1 MDTGGAGGH
10 SRLVMPV
17 RRVLALALALS
28 CLAGCSS
35 EPARR
40 TPPAPVALRL
50 DASVAQFRF
59 DEGTRNLKAGVTNN
73 GTREIRVSQAT
84 IAWDGFAFPT
94 IPIRDSL
101 VPPGQTAAFT
111 IAYGAPQCAQPP
123 TGRPALLAVVDGR
136 TRRLPLRVEDPGLL
150 DRLHAKACA
159 QQRLHATVTVHL
171 RTARRSVRLRGEE
184 YLPGVLVL
192 RRRAGGTGR
201 VQVVDLGGS
210 VLLDLTP
217 RHGRH
222 ALPAVLRPGAGVL
235 RFPVLLGSA
244 HRCDAHALG
253 QSSQTF
259 LISAYVRL
267 AGAATQ
273 REILPLDTAERDR
286 LTALVDRDCG

>member
-1 MDTGGAGGH
+1 
-10 SRLVMPV
+10 MPV
-17 RRVLALALALS
+17 SRVLALALAAS

-35 EPARR
+35 APARKA
-40 TPPAPVALRL
+40 PPAALHL

-73 GTREIRVSQAT
+73 GTRDIRVSQAT
-84 IAWDGFAFPT
+84 ISWDGFAFPT
-94 IPIRDSL
+94 IPIRDGV

-111 IAYGAPQCAQPP
+111 IAYGAPQCARPP
-123 TGRPALLAVVDGR
+123 AGRPTLLAVVDGR

-159 QQRLHATVTVHL
+159 QQRLDATATVRL
-171 RTARRSVRLRGEE
+171 RTAPRTVRLRGEE
-184 YLPGVLVL
+184 YLPAVLVL
-192 RRRAGGTGR
+192 RHRPGATGQVR
-201 VQVVDLGGS
+201 VVDLGGS
-210 VLLDLTP
+210 VLIDLVP
-217 RHGRH
+217 RAGRH
-222 ALPAVLRPGAGVL
+222 ALPAVLGTDAPVL

-267 AGAATQ
+267 EGAATQ